1 MALAPSPTAA
11 ATRFIDRVQ
20 AAERRG
26 RLADGR
32 AAVGQDRDVG
42 AHEQAAGGLRERL
55 PRGRVDVGYGGA
67 EAIRPAGD
75 QDRP

>member
-20 AAERRG
+20 AAER
-26 RLADGR
+26 
-32 AAVGQDRDVG
+32 
-42 AHEQAAGGLRERL
+42 GGRL
-55 PRGRVDVGYGGA
+55 PRGRVDVGYGHAVPVGSEAADHGGA